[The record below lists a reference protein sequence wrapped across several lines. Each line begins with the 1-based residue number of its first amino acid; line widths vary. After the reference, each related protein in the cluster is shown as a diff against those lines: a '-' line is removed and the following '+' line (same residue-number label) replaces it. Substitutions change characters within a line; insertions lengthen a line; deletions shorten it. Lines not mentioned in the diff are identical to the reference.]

1 MVSKLL
7 ALSSALMLLVA
18 AAPSNRAVEAFNR
31 GEALLGKDRL
41 DDAAAAYRDA
51 LRESPNYAAALNG
64 LGSVL
69 FKQGKR
75 DEAITQ
81 FRAALQAD
89 PDFKLAW
96 FNLGYAARRNGDFAS
111 AAQAYERYVQLEP
124 NDPDGFYGLGESYRQ
139 LGDAQRAISAYEQY
153 IGREKRPSE
162 QKYVDRAR
170 EHVSTLRSQLV
181 SAPPAGRPAA
191 PAPQPE
197 AGQAS
202 TGALSAQPQST
213 GIPPGGTPSPQLA
226 AQRIADG
233 DRFMQER
240 KYREASLAYQD
251 AANADPTSVEAL
263 FKLGNSYA
271 VLGFYAQA
279 IERWNRVAALTQ
291 DPAVRRSAQDN
302 VAKAQAKMAQVGG
315 GSPQA
320 QGKTPGSGPIADS
333 TRERARQA
341 YEEGVRLIT
350 QRDYATAA
358 QSLTVAIQLEPTLAV
373 AYVARGSANVGQRR
387 YVEAAADYQYALKL
401 NANLAAPLYGLAE
414 SYRGMGRPIDARQ
427 FYERYAAS
435 GAADVRPE
443 LQAEARRK
451 ADKLR

>member
-1 MVSKLL
+1 
-7 ALSSALMLLVA
+7 
-18 AAPSNRAVEAFNR
+18 
-31 GEALLGKDRL
+31 
-41 DDAAAAYRDA
+41 
-51 LRESPNYAAALNG
+51 
-64 LGSVL
+64 
-69 FKQGKR
+69 
-75 DEAITQ
+75 
-81 FRAALQAD
+81 
-89 PDFKLAW
+89 
-96 FNLGYAARRNGDFAS
+96 
-111 AAQAYERYVQLEP
+111 
-124 NDPDGFYGLGESYRQ
+124 
-139 LGDAQRAISAYEQY
+139 
-153 IGREKRPSE
+153 
-162 QKYVDRAR
+162 
-170 EHVSTLRSQLV
+170 
-181 SAPPAGRPAA
+181 
-191 PAPQPE
+191 
-197 AGQAS
+197 
-202 TGALSAQPQST
+202 
-213 GIPPGGTPSPQLA
+213 
-226 AQRIADG
+226 
-233 DRFMQER
+233 MQER

-251 AANADPTSVEAL
+251 AANADPNSVEAL

-291 DPAVRRSAQDN
+291 DPAVRKSAQDN

-341 YEEGVRLIT
+341 YEDGVRLIT

-358 QSLTVAIQLEPTLAV
+358 QSLTLAIQLEPTLAV

-427 FYERYAAS
+427 FYERYASS
-435 GAADVRPE
+435 GASDVRPE